1 MLVPA
6 EKIRADPE
14 LEALGVLDPNLTIIY
29 GDGRRIICYPC
40 RNSTILNFVCV
51 LRESGQCDP
60 CPVMDGHLMN
70 PACDPTQP
78 TPS

>member
-6 EKIRADPE
+6 EKIRSDPE

-51 LRESGQCDP
+51 LRESGLVICFSLT
-60 CPVMDGHLMN
+60 MGN
-70 PACDPTQP
+70 
-78 TPS
+78 